1 MPQEDNIIDA
11 KSSEEFAQ
19 ALAASALG
27 KKGVDLVIL
36 DMRGLIDFSDYFVLC
51 TAQNTRQVR
60 AIAEEVKMVA
70 KKEHQT
76 PPVGVEGLDACRWV
90 LVDFSDV
97 VVHVFDGPMRGFYD
111 LDGLWRDAPRI
122 DVPDVE
128 IAPEPNTFFTLS

>member
-1 MPQEDNIIDA
+1 MLKEDIIIDA

-19 ALAASALG
+19 ALAAAALE
-27 KKGVDLVIL
+27 KKALDLVVL

-70 KKEHQT
+70 KRQHET
-76 PPVGVEGLDACRWV
+76 FPVGVEGLDACRWV
-90 LVDFSDV
+90 LVDFADV

-111 LDGLWRDAPRI
+111 LDGLWRDAPKL
-122 DVPDVE
+122 DVPDVVLSSE
-128 IAPEPNTFFTLS
+128 TASFFSMS

>member
-1 MPQEDNIIDA
+1 MHLEDTISDA

-19 ALAASALG
+19 ALAAAALG
-27 KKGVDLVIL
+27 KKAVDLVIL

-60 AIAEEVKMVA
+60 AIAEEVKMVS

-111 LDGLWRDAPRI
+111 LDGLWRDAPRLE
-122 DVPDVE
+122 VPDVDLS
-128 IAPEPNTFFTLS
+128 PEPDTFFTLS